1 MIIDFPSNRVQRID
15 PVIMQTVRE
24 YMTDE
29 KFPIDNKEH
38 KRVLYQHCNSID
50 NIWPFLDY
58 TTKKKMKRCIRENKN
73 NPTYS
78 IFKKLLDKEI

>member
-50 NIWPFLDY
+50 NI
-58 TTKKKMKRCIRENKN
+58 
-73 NPTYS
+73 
-78 IFKKLLDKEI
+78 